1 MRHWENFEC
10 EFSTWNR
17 TDSGNSEYYVWK
29 DFAAKKGIG
38 DARIKR
44 TRKQS
49 THPHVAYMNPGD
61 MRRFAETEHSH
72 GITVIG
78 VLDASI
84 TVMSARMHDNRPEIF
99 ILTKFPRLGWHP
111 FDFALSH
118 GKIVDEHIGDPITKL
133 KPGPPPVPRPPKRR
147 TAALN
152 SCSIM

>member
-1 MRHWENFEC
+1 
-10 EFSTWNR
+10 
-17 TDSGNSEYYVWK
+17 
-29 DFAAKKGIG
+29 
-38 DARIKR
+38 
-44 TRKQS
+44 
-49 THPHVAYMNPGD
+49 MNPGD